1 MDQHENSGPESGFVP
16 DAHDRPAAQA
26 PASTISPLL
35 RRWRIPAVITTMA
48 MATAFCLYDG
58 SGAHASRTA
67 STAISLPASAAHAK
81 TSLSGGHFEDVDTN
95 SNGGIRGSFSM
106 YDGEGGGVQFW
117 FNPTTGDMTVAV
129 GAGIG
134 AGVTGTLGTYEAGQA
149 PAPGTYLNST
159 VTFAAGTVGSANMTG
174 SYSLDTGKFSGSVSI
189 TVDGRTVTLNSDGTT
204 NFNASVTV
212 VPGAPGFSGS
222 VSLQGVFD
230 FNWDDVVDYIYNALQ
245 QAIQSFLALISTGP
259 STNNQVVNEPSNEDG
274 SATTTDDSTTDD
286 SGDDS
291 SDDDGGDGGGG
302 GGGTGGCAFTMT
314 ELPDHSSA
322 AHPNTTTNT
331 TANSGSKTITPAE
344 DEDDAPVDMC

>member
-16 DAHDRPAAQA
+16 DAYDRPAAQA
-26 PASTISPLL
+26 AVNAISPLR
-35 RRWRIPAVITTMA
+35 RRWRIPAVVTTMA
-48 MATAFCLYDG
+48 MVAAFCLYDG
-58 SGAHASRTA
+58 SAAHASRTA
-67 STAISLPASAAHAK
+67 GTAVSLPASAAHAK

-174 SYSLDTGKFSGSVSI
+174 SYSLDTGKFSGSISI

-204 NFNASVTV
+204 NFNASVTI

-230 FNWDDVVDYIYNALQ
+230 FNWNDVVDYIYDYLE
-245 QAIQSFLALISTGP
+245 QAIESFLALISSGANTD
-259 STNNQVVNEPSNEDG
+259 TTVVNDPADEDDD

-286 SGDDS
+286 SGDDDG

-302 GGGTGGCAFTMT
+302 GGTGGCAVVMT
-314 ELPDHSSA
+314 ELPDSSSV
-322 AHPNTTTNT
+322 AHTNT
-331 TANSGSKTITPAE
+331 TKNPESKTITPAE
-344 DEDDAPVDMC
+344 DEDDGPVDLC

>member
-1 MDQHENSGPESGFVP
+1 MDQQEENSGSEPGFVP
-16 DAHDRPAAQA
+16 DAYNRPAAQA
-26 PASTISPLL
+26 AAGTISPLL
-35 RRWRIPAVITTMA
+35 RRWRLPAVVTTMA
-48 MATAFCLYDG
+48 MAAAFCLYDG
-58 SGAHASRTA
+58 SAAHASRTPHA
-67 STAISLPASAAHAK
+67 AVALPAAAAHTK
-81 TSLSGGHFEDVDTN
+81 TSLVGGHFEDAATN

-174 SYSLDTGKFSGSVSI
+174 NYSFDTGKFTGSISI

-204 NFNASVTV
+204 NFNASVTI

-230 FNWDDVVDYIYNALQ
+230 FNWNDVVDYIYDYLDQ
-245 QAIQSFLALISTGP
+245 LIQSFLALISTGP
-259 STNNQVVNEPSNEDG
+259 STTNEVVNDPADEDDG
-274 SATTTDDSTTDD
+274 TATTTDDTTTTDD
-286 SGDDS
+286 SSSDDSSGDDS
-291 SDDDGGDGGGG
+291 GDGGGG
-302 GGGTGGCAFTMT
+302 GGGGGGCAVTMT
-314 ELPDHSSA
+314 ELPDRA
-322 AHPNTTTNT
+322 NTTTT
-331 TANSGSKTITPAE
+331 SGSKSLNPAE
-344 DEDDAPVDMC
+344 DEDDAPVDVC

>member
-1 MDQHENSGPESGFVP
+1 MDQQEENSGSESGFVP
-16 DAHDRPAAQA
+16 DAYNRPAAQA
-26 PASTISPLL
+26 AAGTISPLL
-35 RRWRIPAVITTMA
+35 RRWRLPAVVTTMA
-48 MATAFCLYDG
+48 MAAAFCLYDG
-58 SGAHASRTA
+58 SAAHASHTV
-67 STAISLPASAAHAK
+67 SAASPVAAAHTK
-81 TSLSGGHFEDVDTN
+81 TSLVGGHFEDAATN

-129 GAGIG
+129 GAGMG

-174 SYSLDTGKFSGSVSI
+174 NYSFDTGKFTGSVSI

-204 NFNASVTV
+204 NFNASVTI

-230 FNWDDVVDYIYNALQ
+230 FNWNDVVDYIYNALQ
-245 QAIQSFLALISTGP
+245 EAIQSFFSLISSGP
-259 STNNQVVNEPSNEDG
+259 STSNEVVDDPADEDG
-274 SATTTDDSTTDD
+274 GSVSATTDSSTGDDGDDS

-291 SDDDGGDGGGG
+291 GDGGGG
-302 GGGTGGCAFTMT
+302 GGGGGGGCAVTMT
-314 ELPDHSSA
+314 ELPDRA
-322 AHPNTTTNT
+322 NTTTT
-331 TANSGSKTITPAE
+331 SGSKSLNPAE
-344 DEDDAPVDMC
+344 DEDDAPVDVC

>member
-26 PASTISPLL
+26 PANTISPLL

-58 SGAHASRTA
+58 SGAHAARTA
-67 STAISLPASAAHAK
+67 NTAISLPASAAHVRS
-81 TSLSGGHFEDVDTN
+81 SLSGGHFEDAATN

-134 AGVTGTLGTYEAGQA
+134 AGVTGTIGTYEAGQA
-149 PAPGTYLNST
+149 PAAGTYLNST
-159 VTFAAGTVGSANMTG
+159 VTFSAGTYGSANVTG
-174 SYSLDTGKFSGSVSI
+174 NYSFENGTFSGSVSI

-204 NFNASVTV
+204 NFNASVTI

-230 FNWDDVVDYIYNALQ
+230 FNWNDVVDYIYDYLE
-245 QAIQSFLALISTGP
+245 QAIESFLALISSGANTD
-259 STNNQVVNEPSNEDG
+259 TTVVDDPADEDDD
-274 SATTTDDSTTDD
+274 SATSTDDSTTDD
-286 SGDDS
+286 SSSDDS

-302 GGGTGGCAFTMT
+302 GGGGCAVVMT
-314 ELPDHSSA
+314 ELPDHSSV
-322 AHPNTTTNT
+322 AHTNTTTN
-331 TANSGSKTITPAE
+331 SDSKTITPAE
-344 DEDDAPVDMC
+344 DEDDAPVDLC